1 MRASA
6 TTPHAS
12 MARPASCT
20 TMAIGHAS
28 VRSSHPAATINSRG
42 RKLGEVRQASAI
54 CFATG
59 SPCVGTRTNL
69 MSSFTAIMPPIAGHA
84 ITKPS
89 STMAAAHRM
98 RVTRMS
104 DGCCMTVLK
113 G

>member
-1 MRASA
+1 
-6 TTPHAS
+6 
-12 MARPASCT
+12 MARPAICT
-20 TMAIGHAS
+20 TMAIGHAR

-59 SPCVGTRTNL
+59 SPCAGTRTNL
-69 MSSFTAIMPPIAGHA
+69 MSSFTAIMPPMTGHT
-84 ITKPS
+84 ITNAS
-89 STMAAAHRM
+89 SRMAAAHRM

-104 DGCCMTVLK
+104 IGWCMAVSK